1 MKANSLKIDHSSQDT
16 LSVSLQLRLGEFC
29 LDASFETPSS
39 GITAICGPSGCGK
52 TTLLRAIS
60 GLQTI
65 DSGSISINGQVWND
79 SGINLPVH
87 NRHVGYVFQEPS
99 LFSHLNVKD
108 NLEYGLKR
116 RSKGFNEQAIFEVAE
131 LLDIQDLLDRSV
143 DRLSGGEQQRVAIGR
158 AILARPKVL
167 LMDEP
172 LASLDMP
179 RKREVLPYLE
189 ALQKQLKIP
198 ILYVSHSLDE
208 IVKLADHLV
217 LMSKGKVIASGPLME
232 VLASP
237 DGKNYF
243 QAEEGEVFTILEAAV
258 VKHCPEHHLTE
269 VESADLLMQIPAISF
284 KTGEKVRLRL
294 AARDISLNL
303 ERAVDSSILNIFE
316 SVILAIEDTEHPSQK
331 LVRLEAGGSVFMAQ
345 ISALSCLKLDLTLGK
360 KVYAQIKAASL
371 IQ

>member
-39 GITAICGPSGCGK
+39 GITAICGSSGCGK

-65 DSGSISINGQVWND
+65 DSGSISINGQVWNG

-116 RSKGFNEQAIFEVAE
+116 RSKDFNEQAIFEVAE

-179 RKREVLPYLE
+179 RKREVLPFLE

-198 ILYVSHSLDE
+198 ILYVSHS
-208 IVKLADHLV
+208 
-217 LMSKGKVIASGPLME
+217 
-232 VLASP
+232 
-237 DGKNYF
+237 
-243 QAEEGEVFTILEAAV
+243 
-258 VKHCPEHHLTE
+258 
-269 VESADLLMQIPAISF
+269 
-284 KTGEKVRLRL
+284 
-294 AARDISLNL
+294 
-303 ERAVDSSILNIFE
+303 
-316 SVILAIEDTEHPSQK
+316 
-331 LVRLEAGGSVFMAQ
+331 
-345 ISALSCLKLDLTLGK
+345 
-360 KVYAQIKAASL
+360 
-371 IQ
+371 